1 MKYFLATLQTRNEPL
16 FWFGLICLIGAL
28 VCGLLIRY
36 TDTQVLGIN
45 AWIKPMKFCLST
57 TIFCWSMAWYLD
69 YLQLPQQANPFAW
82 TMIICLGLEI
92 VYIIFQANKGQLSH
106 FNMSTSFT
114 SMMWSFMAFAAT
126 IIAAYTAYIG
136 ILFFGKDFPELPEY
150 YLWAI
155 RLGIILFVIFAFQGF
170 AMGAR
175 NAHTIGAPDGGAGLP
190 IVNWSLRNGD
200 LRVAHFIGMHALQ
213 VIPILS
219 YYVVR
224 NLRLTVILAMI
235 YGALALFTWVQA
247 LQGRPFLRG

>member
-1 MKYFLATLQTRNEPL
+1 MKNFMETLHTRNEPL
-16 FWFGLICLIGAL
+16 FWFGLICLIGAVL
-28 VCGLLIRY
+28 CGILIRL

-45 AWIKPMKFCLST
+45 AWIKPMKFFLST

-69 YLQLPQQANPFAW
+69 YLQMPLQANAFGW
-82 TMIICLGLEI
+82 TMIVCLGLEI
-92 VYIIFQANKGQLSH
+92 LYIVVQASKGELSH

-114 SMMWSFMAFAAT
+114 SMMWSFMALAAT
-126 IIAAYTAYIG
+126 IIASYTAYIG
-136 ILFFGKDFPELPEY
+136 ILFFQQDFPELPAH

-175 NAHTIGAPDGGAGLP
+175 NAHTVGALDGGAGLP
-190 IVNWSLRNGD
+190 IVNWSMRDGD

-219 YYVVR
+219 YYVLR
-224 NLRLTVILAMI
+224 NLRLTVLLAVL
-235 YGALALFTWVQA
+235 YGALALFTWIQA
-247 LQGRPFLRG
+247 LQGRPFLRV